1 MNGEYMQITD
11 SNIKTPRDAGRVD
24 YGQIK
29 IVINSLS
36 LRACDG
42 YLLEKSKRIRLTPAW
57 TSSSMG
63 QCFLQ
68 MLFIGG
74 IIGRFR
80 EIFNDAFRKINFAVV
95 SV

>member
-42 YLLEKSKRIRLTPAW
+42 YLLEKSKRIRLTPA
-57 TSSSMG
+57 
-63 QCFLQ
+63 
-68 MLFIGG
+68 
-74 IIGRFR
+74 
-80 EIFNDAFRKINFAVV
+80 
-95 SV
+95 